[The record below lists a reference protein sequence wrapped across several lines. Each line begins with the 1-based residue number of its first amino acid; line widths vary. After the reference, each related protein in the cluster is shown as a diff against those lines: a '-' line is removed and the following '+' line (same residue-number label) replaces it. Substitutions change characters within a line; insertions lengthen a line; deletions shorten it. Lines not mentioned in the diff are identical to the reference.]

1 MAHWCDNVSFYGM
14 ELGLL
19 CSDCAAWAR
28 GRFSKGEFKV
38 PGFVIVDE
46 VQNFWMGC
54 ILDIACGD
62 VERW

>member
-1 MAHWCDNVSFYGM
+1 M

-28 GRFSKGEFKV
+28 GRFSKGEFEV
-38 PGFVIVDE
+38 PGFVIVDK
-46 VQNFWMGC
+46 VQNLWMGC
-54 ILDIACGD
+54 VLDIACGD